1 MPLPPRL
8 RRRAVIAL
16 AALVVGTLLASFV
29 LAGCSGGGDSGTAS
43 SADSAGGSTGGGS
56 AALANPEAAPDPGN
70 SGRASDS
77 GSTTG
82 ESKTTQD
89 RTDARVLPAGRDI
102 IYRGAIEVKV
112 KDLARAVARAESLAL
127 DVDGVV
133 FSEQTSADPSHPK
146 AGDATL
152 TLRVPPTQFAAT
164 LDALGRLGK
173 ELSRNR
179 SAEDVTTQ
187 VADVDSRVRTQE
199 RSVERVR
206 ALLAKANTIGEV
218 VSIESEL
225 SRREA
230 DLESLQAQL
239 ARLKDVTDLATIDVS
254 IYSPRP
260 GGQAVHE
267 TDQNLG
273 FLSGLR
279 GGWDAFVAIVLVGLT
294 VLGAVIPFVVTAALV
309 GLPAYLLLRSRLPPG
324 PTATPATP
332 DPAA

>member
-8 RRRAVIAL
+8 RRRAAIAVV
-16 AALVVGTLLASFV
+16 ALVLGTVLASLV
-29 LAGCSGGGDSGTAS
+29 LAGCSGGDSGTSS
-43 SADSAGGSTGGGS
+43 SADSGGGS
-56 AALANPEAAPDPGN
+56 SGGSADGSSGGAALGRPETAPDAR
-70 SGRASDS
+70 SSDTAGRATD
-77 GSTTG
+77 
-82 ESKTTQD
+82 ESKTARD
-89 RTDARVLPAGRDI
+89 RTDARVLPTDRDI

-112 KDLARAVARAESLAL
+112 KDLTRAVARAESLAL

-133 FSEQTSADPSHPK
+133 FSEQTTADPSHPK
-146 AGDATL
+146 AGNATL

-179 SAEDVTTQ
+179 SAEDVTTE

-239 ARLKDVTDLATIDVS
+239 ARLQDVTDLATIDVS
-254 IYSPRP
+254 LYSPRP
-260 GGQAVHE
+260 GVQPVPE
-267 TDQNLG
+267 PDENLG

-279 GGWDAFVAIVLVGLT
+279 GGWDAFVAIVLVALT
-294 VLGAVIPFVVTAALV
+294 VLGAVVPFVVTAALL
-309 GLPAYLLLRSRLPPG
+309 GLPAYAVLRNRRRRG
-324 PTATPATP
+324 PTTTPA
-332 DPAA
+332 A